1 MSYSAFE
8 HAPWTQT
15 QDGLSICV
23 RLTPKSSRDQI
34 DNLESRDDGLAYIK
48 ARVRAA
54 PEDGKANEALI
65 RLLAD
70 AFGLARSSISLT
82 SGATSRL
89 KILKIVGEPAELEKR
104 LQAACESS
112 AVGRPEKR

>member
-1 MSYSAFE
+1 MSKA
-8 HAPWTQT
+8 AWTQT
-15 QDGLSICV
+15 RDGLLLSV

-34 DNLESRDDGLAYIK
+34 DNLESRDDGQAYIK

-70 AFGLARSSISLT
+70 NLGLGRSAISLT
-82 SGATSRL
+82 SGGTSRL
-89 KILKIVGEPAELEKR
+89 KILKIVGEPAELEIR
-104 LQAACESS
+104 LQAACDSS
-112 AVGRPEKR
+112 AASKPKKR

>member
-34 DNLESRDDGLAYIK
+34 DALKSRDDGLAYIK
-48 ARVRAA
+48 ARVRAP

-65 RLLAD
+65 RLLAEVL
-70 AFGLARSSISLT
+70 GLARSAICLT
-82 SGATSRL
+82 SGATGRL
-89 KILKIVGEPAELEKR
+89 KTLNIAGKPAELETR
-104 LQAACESS
+104 LQAVCASS
-112 AVGRPEKR
+112 AAGKPGRR

>member
-1 MSYSAFE
+1 VSKA
-8 HAPWTQT
+8 AWTLA
-15 QDGLSICV
+15 QDGLLLSV

-54 PEDGKANEALI
+54 PEDGKANDALI

-70 AFGLARSSISLT
+70 NLGLGRSAISLT

-89 KILKIVGEPAELEKR
+89 KILKIVGEPAGLEMR
-104 LQAACESS
+104 LQAACDSS
-112 AVGRPEKR
+112 AAGKPKKR